1 MLQLVPYAENQIP
14 ASPSCCIYT
23 ALEKKKTPFEEAIP
37 QKKLTIVIV
46 IIISQVLLC
55 FVTIKD

>member
-14 ASPSCCIYT
+14 ASPSCCIDA
-23 ALEKKKTPFEEAIP
+23 ALEKEKTPSEEAIP
-37 QKKLTIVIV
+37 QKKLTIVI